1 MNATVPPVVQPGSA
15 ALRCPKCHGEMA
27 TYERSGVVVDQCRE
41 CRGLFLDRGE
51 LERLVDAES
60 GAHGWA
66 GPRMNPPAPTPRP
79 MPGGDPYR
87 DRVIDPRAAYRSE
100 WHDDDD
106 DRRPYRGDRHDD
118 RAYDRSYDRKPSKR
132 RSLLGELL
140 EGFGD

>member
-15 ALRCPKCHGEMA
+15 ALRCPKCHGQMA

-51 LERLVDAES
+51 LERLIDAES

-66 GPRMNPPAPTPRP
+66 GPRMNAPAPTPRP

-100 WHDDDD
+100 WHDDGDD
-106 DRRPYRGDRHDD
+106 DRDDHDRRDVRD
-118 RAYDRSYDRKPSKR
+118 ARDQRKPSKR